1 MNVKEHVHGNVPG
14 HGHAPRRVQSGC
26 VSPLATDLA
35 AVVALSRRD
44 LIRFFRDRS
53 QILGAVGRPA
63 IWMLLFA
70 TGLHHA
76 FSSDLDSRIGYKQF
90 AYAGA
95 IAMTILFGGMFQ
107 GVTIVWDREF
117 GMLRAVLV
125 APVSR
130 TAIVLGKTLAGAC
143 VTLLQGF
150 AAAAFAPLVEVHFG
164 AFDAVR
170 LLAAMAVMALA
181 VTALGVTVGS
191 RMRTF
196 EGFGVISNFVVL
208 PLYFLSGG
216 VFPTSGLPP
225 WMHALVLANPV
236 TYGVDLMR
244 ASIGQPH
251 AFAAT
256 IDVGVQAVF
265 ATAMCLAA
273 LGAFRRAAG

>member
-1 MNVKEHVHGNVPG
+1 L
-14 HGHAPRRVQSGC
+14 
-26 VSPLATDLA
+26 SPLAVDLS
-35 AVVALSRRD
+35 AVVALTRRD
-44 LIRFFRDRS
+44 LIRFSRDRS
-53 QILGAVGRPA
+53 QIVGALGRPA

-70 TGLHHA
+70 TGLNRA
-76 FSSDLDSRIGYKQF
+76 VSGSFDPRFGYRQF
-90 AYAGA
+90 VYAGA
-95 IAMTILFGGMFQ
+95 IAMTLLFGGMFQ

-130 TAIVLGKTLAGAC
+130 AAIVAGKTLAGAS
-143 VTLLQGF
+143 VTLVQGLV
-150 AAAAFAPLVEVHFG
+150 AASFAPLVAVHLGVFE
-164 AFDAVR
+164 AVR
-170 LLAAMAVMALA
+170 LFGAMAVMAVA

-216 VFPTSGLPP
+216 VFPPDGMPP
-225 WMHALVLANPV
+225 WMHGLLLANPV

-251 AFAAT
+251 LFSLGL
-256 IDVGVQAVF
+256 DVGVQAAF
-265 ATAMCLAA
+265 ALAMCSAA
-273 LGAFRRAAG
+273 LVSFRRGPA

>member
-1 MNVKEHVHGNVPG
+1 
-14 HGHAPRRVQSGC
+14 

-35 AVVALSRRD
+35 AIAALTRRD
-44 LIRFFRDRS
+44 LIRFFRDKS
-53 QILGAVGRPA
+53 QMMGAVGRPA
-63 IWMLLFA
+63 LWMLLFA
-70 TGLHHA
+70 GGLHHTLTSA
-76 FSSDLDSRIGYKQF
+76 SGFGGHLGYRQF

-130 TAIVLGKTLAGAC
+130 AAIVIGKTVAGAS
-143 VTLLQGF
+143 VTLVQGIV
-150 AAAAFAPLVEVHFG
+150 AASFAPLIGVRFG
-164 AFDAVR
+164 VLEGAR
-170 LLAAMAVMALA
+170 LLIAMTALA
-181 VTALGVTVGS
+181 LAITALGVTAGS

-216 VFPTSGLPP
+216 VFPAEGLPG

-244 ASIGQPH
+244 AAIGQPH
-251 AFAAT
+251 AFGALL
-256 IDVGVQAVF
+256 DVSVQGAF
-265 ATAMCLAA
+265 ALAMGAAA
-273 LGAFRRAAG
+273 LTAFRRAAG